1 MRINGSILAEK
12 YLDPQLNL
20 SSRSEGPIIVK
31 PNYYFVM
38 GDNRDNS
45 SDSRSWGLV
54 PKKYIYGKALLRY
67 WPLSAATVIHH
78 ENISPQMPQPP
89 TNQTLRRCRISPR
102 KNKGD
107 RIREL
112 KLNILDWLRLLLM
125 IFYAPVRG
133 LREVRD
139 RAPLAAIGLMAL
151 VSQLVYFIIT
161 QWLAGNRS
169 FIYGGPTAVIRLLF
183 QSSLSLLLIGGVLV
197 PIVVFV
203 ANIFERRG
211 RFSLL
216 LQQEYASLAST
227 FLYALVIANI
237 LTIPVAIF
245 LHFSGIQAS
254 YVAQS
259 PQSAAQIET
268 WFQLSPEFRAY
279 LQATLS
285 DPSEVA
291 LGLFR
296 SFKQFFFAFAA
307 VLGVREVF
315 RFQLRA
321 LAISVIGLT
330 LAVFISP
337 LWTRL
342 LSPILASPFLLLI
355 GFVLIRGYI
364 SGVLRSQ
371 RARESFKQNLEA
383 ATLNPADAS
392 AHYNLGLIHQS
403 RGEVEAARE
412 RFERAIQIDDDEIDA
427 HYQLGRIA
435 LLQKRFADA
444 VRNFEQ
450 VVARDPAHSQH
461 EIWREVGATYLAA
474 DQFEDARDALERFLE
489 NRPSDPEAL
498 YLMGRAHA
506 GLGHRREAASSMQA
520 CIEAVKTAPAYKYR
534 ADKRWLNE
542 AQQFIKSS
550 Q

>member
-1 MRINGSILAEK
+1 
-12 YLDPQLNL
+12 
-20 SSRSEGPIIVK
+20 
-31 PNYYFVM
+31 
-38 GDNRDNS
+38 
-45 SDSRSWGLV
+45 
-54 PKKYIYGKALLRY
+54 
-67 WPLSAATVIHH
+67 
-78 ENISPQMPQPP
+78 
-89 TNQTLRRCRISPR
+89 
-102 KNKGD
+102 
-107 RIREL
+107 
-112 KLNILDWLRLLLM
+112 M

-139 RAPLAAIGLMAL
+139 RAPLAAVGLMAL
-151 VSQLVYFIIT
+151 ISQIAYLLST
-161 QWLAGNRS
+161 QWLAGNRT
-169 FIYGGPTAVIRLLF
+169 FILAGPGTVIRLLF
-183 QSSLSLLLIGGVLV
+183 QSTLSLLLIGGVLV
-197 PIVVFV
+197 PIIAFV

-227 FLYALVIANI
+227 FLYALVISNI

-245 LHFSGIQAS
+245 FHFSGIQAT

-259 PQSAAQIET
+259 LQSAAQIDN
-268 WFQLSPEFRAY
+268 WFQVSPAFRTEMQIA
-279 LQATLS
+279 LT
-285 DPSEVA
+285 DPRIVA
-291 LGLFR
+291 GGLFR
-296 SFKQFFFAFAA
+296 SVKWFFFAVAA

-315 RFQLRA
+315 RVSALRA
-321 LAISVIGLT
+321 SAISAVGLT

-337 LWTRL
+337 LWTLL

-355 GFVLIRGYI
+355 LFLLIRGYI

-392 AHYNLGLIHQS
+392 AHYNLGLIHQQ

-444 VRNFEQ
+444 VKNFEQ
-450 VVARDPAHSQH
+450 VVSRDPAHSQH
-461 EIWREVGATYLAA
+461 EIWREVGATYIAA
-474 DQFEDARDALERFLE
+474 GQFEDARDALERFLE

>member
-1 MRINGSILAEK
+1 
-12 YLDPQLNL
+12 
-20 SSRSEGPIIVK
+20 
-31 PNYYFVM
+31 
-38 GDNRDNS
+38 
-45 SDSRSWGLV
+45 
-54 PKKYIYGKALLRY
+54 
-67 WPLSAATVIHH
+67 
-78 ENISPQMPQPP
+78 
-89 TNQTLRRCRISPR
+89 
-102 KNKGD
+102 
-107 RIREL
+107 L
-112 KLNILDWLRLLLM
+112 KTLDWLRLLLM
-125 IFYAPVRG
+125 IFYAPGRG

-139 RAPLAAIGLMAL
+139 QAPLAAIGLMAL
-151 VSQLVYFIIT
+151 TSQVVYLVAT
-161 QWLAGNRS
+161 QLLAGNS
-169 FIYGGPTAVIRLLF
+169 VFILGGPGAVVHLLF
-183 QSSLSLLLIGGVLV
+183 QSAISLLLIGGVLV
-197 PIVVFV
+197 PLIVFV

-216 LQQEYASLAST
+216 LQQEYASLASAL
-227 FLYALVIANI
+227 LYALTIANI

-245 LHFSGIQAS
+245 FHFSGVQAA

-259 PQSAAQIET
+259 LQNAAQIDT
-268 WFQLSPEFRAY
+268 WVRLSPSFRAEM
-279 LQATLS
+279 QIALS
-285 DPSEVA
+285 DPRVVA
-291 LGLFR
+291 GGLFR
-296 SFKQFFFAFAA
+296 SVKWFFFAVAA
-307 VLGVREVF
+307 VLSVREVF
-315 RFQLRA
+315 RISALRA
-321 LAISVIGLT
+321 LAISVVGLT

-337 LWTRL
+337 LWTLL

-355 GFVLIRGYI
+355 LFMLIRGYI

-392 AHYNLGLIHQS
+392 AHYNLGLIHQQ

-412 RFERAIQIDDDEIDA
+412 RLERAIQIDDDEVDA

-435 LLQKRFADA
+435 LQQKRFADA
-444 VRNFEQ
+444 VKNFEQ

-461 EIWREVGATYLAA
+461 EIWREVGATYIAA

-489 NRPSDPEAL
+489 QRPSDPEAL